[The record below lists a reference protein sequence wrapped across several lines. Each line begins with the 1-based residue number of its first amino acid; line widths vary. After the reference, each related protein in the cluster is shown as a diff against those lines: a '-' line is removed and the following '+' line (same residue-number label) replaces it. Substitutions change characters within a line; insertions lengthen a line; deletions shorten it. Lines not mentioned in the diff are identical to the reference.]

1 MMSGQDRNKDI
12 QRAQILS
19 QQLKSLEEQL
29 QIFERRKLE
38 VSTALSEI
46 KKAQE
51 KGQDTVYRFL
61 GANILIK
68 KDINAVKDDLEEE
81 LASLDK
87 RINLIKKQ
95 IAVGRKELEKILRDL
110 GYIKE
115 PSGSV
120 GG

>member
-1 MMSGQDRNKDI
+1 MSGQNKNKDI

-29 QIFERRKLE
+29 QIFERRKFE
-38 VSTALSEI
+38 VSTALSEL
-46 KKAQE
+46 KKARE
-51 KGQDTVYRFL
+51 KGQNEVYQFL

-68 KDINAVKDDLEEE
+68 KDIESVKDDLEEE
-81 LASLDK
+81 LTTLEK

-95 IAVGRKELEKILRDL
+95 IEIGRKELEKILRDL
-110 GYIKE
+110 GYLKE
-115 PSGSV
+115 PSGTL